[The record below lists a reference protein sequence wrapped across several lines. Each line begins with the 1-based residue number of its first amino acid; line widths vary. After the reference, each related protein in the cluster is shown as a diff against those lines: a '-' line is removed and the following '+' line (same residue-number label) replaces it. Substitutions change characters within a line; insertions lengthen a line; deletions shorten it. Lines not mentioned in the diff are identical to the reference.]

1 MNLII
6 YLYHILLYQPLY
18 NSLVLLY
25 HYLPGHDFGLS
36 IIVLT
41 LLVRLILYPLMHSS
55 LKSQKAMSALQPKL
69 QEIQKKY
76 KGDLTKQSQAIM
88 ELYRK
93 EKINPASGFLSLL
106 IQLPLLI
113 ALYQVF
119 WKFSTPGQA
128 AYLYS
133 FVPNPGEIEPM
144 FLNLLNLAEP
154 SVPLAIL
161 AGIFQFFQTKMI
173 TPPPSKKGRSKDSM
187 SRFTQV
193 FQKEMLYFFP
203 IFTVLIL
210 WRLPSAIGLFW
221 ITTTLFSIGQQYMV
235 YGKGDSNS

>member
-41 LLVRLILYPLMHSS
+41 LLVRVILYPLMHSS

-69 QEIQKKY
+69 QEIQRKH
-76 KGDLTKQSQAIM
+76 KGDLAKQSQAIM

-119 WKFSTPGQA
+119 WKFSTPGQVV
-128 AYLYS
+128 YLYS

-144 FLNLLNLAEP
+144 FLNFLNLAKP
-154 SVPLAIL
+154 SALLAVL

-173 TPPPSKKGRSKDSM
+173 TPPVKKGGSKDSM

-235 YGKGDSNS
+235 YGKGNSNS

>member
-1 MNLII
+1 MNLIV

-69 QEIQKKY
+69 QEIQRKH

-93 EKINPASGFLSLL
+93 EKINPTSGFLSLL

-119 WKFSTPGQA
+119 WKFSTPGQVV
-128 AYLYS
+128 YLYS

-173 TPPPSKKGRSKDSM
+173 TPPSKKGGSKDSM

-221 ITTTLFSIGQQYMV
+221 ITTTLFSIGQQYIV